1 MFLSSINKNI
11 HSDLSFNIINE
22 KFSLNLK
29 YNMLEIC
36 NNLTKQNC
44 VSILVCC
51 FLIISALVIILD
63 KILSSKY
70 CKPVNFY
77 KNYYN

>member
-1 MFLSSINKNI
+1 
-11 HSDLSFNIINE
+11 
-22 KFSLNLK
+22 
-29 YNMLEIC
+29 MLEIC